1 MKPMGIRMLAVP
13 VLLAATVSFA
23 SAQEGAKAQARETAQ
38 DVKGA
43 ATKTGN
49 AVGDWWI
56 TLKIH
61 SQFVPEDTLENSD
74 IDVDTKKGV
83 VMLNGTVASEA
94 GRARAVAIAKATDGV
109 NSVTDNLRIAAGTD
123 MTTAARD
130 AGARAADKSK
140 EVARDTRDATKEAAR
155 DTRDATKEAAR
166 DTRDAAKEATGTTGK
181 AMTDGWIKSKI
192 AAQFVTERLARQ
204 ERHRHRHLEGRG
216 DAERCGPHHGGEGPC
231 HRDRES
237 HRRREGRAEQPEGR
251 SGREVTSRAV
261 ASANGL
267 VTGN

>member
-1 MKPMGIRMLAVP
+1 MKPTGIRMLAVP

-23 SAQEGAKAQARETAQ
+23 SAQEGAKQQARETSQ
-38 DVKGA
+38 DVKNA

-49 AVGDWWI
+49 AIGDSWI

-130 AGARAADKSK
+130 AGAKAADKTK
-140 EVARDTRDATKEAAR
+140 EVARDTRT
-155 DTRDATKEAAR
+155 
-166 DTRDAAKEATGTTGK
+166 DAAKEATGTTGK

-192 AAQFVTERLARQ
+192 AAQFVTEDSLDKSDIDIDISKGAVTLNGAVRTMA
-204 ERHRHRHLEGRG
+204 
-216 DAERCGPHHGGEGPC
+216 AK
-231 HRDRES
+231 DRATAIVKATDGVKGV
-237 HRRREGRAEQPEGR
+237 RNNLKVDPG
-251 SGREVTSRAV
+251 VK
-261 ASANGL
+261 
-267 VTGN
+267 